1 MGYSM
6 SGFVLGGDTSGAITL
21 IAAAVAGTNT
31 ITLPAETGTVLT
43 SASSLTSQLPTW
55 SILQVIQG
63 TTSTAVTYNNAG
75 VWTDTAVTATI
86 TLASASSKV
95 LVISNIN
102 GIYNNQASNYA
113 YSQYRL
119 LRGASSIAGTI
130 GQGPGLP
137 GVNTSIHVPSLVHVY
152 LDSPA
157 ASGSTTYK
165 VQINNGGNSSSG
177 TTLQWNSTQST
188 MTLIEFK

>member
-1 MGYSM
+1 MGNSM

-31 ITLPAETGTVLT
+31 ITLPAESGTVLT
-43 SASSLTSQLPTW
+43 SATNLAAQLPTW
-55 SILQVIQG
+55 SILQVVQG
-63 TTSTAVTYNNAG
+63 TTSTAVTYVG
-75 VWTDTAVTATI
+75 TSTWVDTAVTATI

-102 GIYNNQASNYA
+102 GIYNNQAANYA

-130 GQGPGLP
+130 GQGPGIP
-137 GVNTSIHVPSLVHVY
+137 GTNNSIHVPSLVHVY

-157 ASGSTTYK
+157 AGGSTTYK